1 MKRAIFL
8 DRDGVVDDL
17 VYYPSHEEWESPRNV
32 RDLHMREE
40 AIEPLR
46 KAGDAGWLLFLI
58 TNQPSYAKGKSP
70 LEDLQEVHERVL
82 EQLSGRGVKITDSYV
97 CYHHPDSKIA
107 GFGPCQCRK
116 PSPQFLREAAER
128 YDIDLVSSWMVG
140 DQDSDVV
147 TGINAGCRTA
157 LLKYEHSSGKRG
169 SAKPDL
175 VCADLAELVRNVV
188 DGSRPS
194 H

>member
-1 MKRAIFL
+1 MKHALFL

-17 VYYPSHEEWESPRNV
+17 VYYPSHGEWESPRNV
-32 RDLHMREE
+32 GDLRMRDV
-40 AIEPLR
+40 EPL
-46 KAGDAGWLLFLI
+46 KQASEAGWLLFLI
-58 TNQPSYAKGKSP
+58 TNQPSYAKGKCP
-70 LEDLQEVHERVL
+70 LADLQEVQERVL
-82 EQLSGRGVKITDSYV
+82 DELRSRGVTITDSYV

-116 PSPQFLREAAER
+116 PSPQFLREAADR
-128 YDIDLVSSWMVG
+128 YDVDLASSWMIG

-175 VCADLAELVRNVV
+175 VCAGLAELVRIIV
-188 DGSRPS
+188 DGAQPS